1 MSEMC
6 TWTPICHTLRKGF
19 LVVPGSGDRERATMG
34 IEELRGWTGVRGQ
47 LQQKDRG
54 PQEEKEI
61 SNVNCADH
69 RGVPMAPSHSAD
81 GLWSGGAVLKL
92 QAPGPL

>member
-1 MSEMC
+1 
-6 TWTPICHTLRKGF
+6 
-19 LVVPGSGDRERATMG
+19 MG

-69 RGVPMAPSHSAD
+69 RGVPMAPSHSA
-81 GLWSGGAVLKL
+81 GHCQPVVWWGCAEVT
-92 QAPGPL
+92 GPLVPCR